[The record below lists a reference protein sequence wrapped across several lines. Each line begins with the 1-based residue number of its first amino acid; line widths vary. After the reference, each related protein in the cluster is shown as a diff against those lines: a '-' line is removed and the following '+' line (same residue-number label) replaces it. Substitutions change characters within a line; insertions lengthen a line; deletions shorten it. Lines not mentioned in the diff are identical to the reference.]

1 MPERPRT
8 RPNATGPGAGPNPA
22 VGAVGRAGVHAV
34 TGAAPGLDPDL
45 CRIDAALLALRH
57 LWSSPPAQRAGATGP
72 IELSTVWIVDAL
84 ARAAEVGASDLA
96 VRDVAAALGVAHS
109 TASRLLDRAVAAGMV
124 TRARSAADGRS
135 AACALSPQGR
145 ALAAESLAF
154 RTGYLARLTAGWTA
168 DERVAFGDL
177 LGRFA
182 EAVVG
187 QPPLPPPADP

>member
-8 RPNATGPGAGPNPA
+8 RPHATGPGAGPNPA
-22 VGAVGRAGVHAV
+22 VDAVGVTGAVGGAV
-34 TGAAPGLDPDL
+34 PGLDPDL

-57 LWSSPPAQRAGATGP
+57 LWSSPPAQRAGATRP

-84 ARAAEVGASDLA
+84 TRAAEVGASDLA